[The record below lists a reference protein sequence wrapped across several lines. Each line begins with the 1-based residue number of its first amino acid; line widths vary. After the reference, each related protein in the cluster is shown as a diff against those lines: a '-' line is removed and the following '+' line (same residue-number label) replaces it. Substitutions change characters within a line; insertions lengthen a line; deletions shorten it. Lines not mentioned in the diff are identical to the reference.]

1 MCEDTDIAS
10 GSSMLPYAEDM
21 PCSDPD
27 PPCEEEF
34 VAGIQFKSTINNS
47 ITESEPEDSEDSDD
61 SNDSEH
67 SNTCVQ
73 EDDTNVKYCVIGLLL
88 LPNLVVHVLHFP
100 VLFRKTS
107 HYIQAQV

>member
-47 ITESEPEDSEDSDD
+47 ITEYEPEDSDD
-61 SNDSEH
+61 SEH
-67 SNTCVQ
+67 SYTSVQ

-100 VLFRKTS
+100 VLFRKTC